1 MTKDDMVSLLR
12 SAGVDENAVN
22 LAINAFDI
30 GYEAGEIA
38 GYNRHLQNLQTIG
51 DKNEPKRDK

>member
-1 MTKDDMVSLLR
+1 MTKDDMVSLLK

-22 LAINAFDI
+22 LAMNAFDI

-51 DKNEPKRDK
+51 DKNEPKRD

>member
-1 MTKDDMVSLLR
+1 MTKDDMVSLLK

-22 LAINAFDI
+22 LAMNAFDI

-51 DKNEPKRDK
+51 DKNEPNRD